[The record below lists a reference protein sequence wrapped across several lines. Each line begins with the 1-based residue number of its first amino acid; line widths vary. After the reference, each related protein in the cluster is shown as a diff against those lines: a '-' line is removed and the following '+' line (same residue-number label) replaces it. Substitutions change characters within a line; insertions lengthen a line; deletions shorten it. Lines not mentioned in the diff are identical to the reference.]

1 MPMICVQDF
10 EIDELSQEYL
20 SLHPVASQK
29 NPSLVEE
36 HFEAVMENGNENLS
50 DSDASAISESSEDD
64 KPYKKSKIEKK
75 EQAPR

>member
-1 MPMICVQDF
+1 MICAQDF

-36 HFEAVMENGNENLS
+36 HFEPVMENEDENSS
-50 DSDASAISESSEDD
+50 DSDASAIPESSEDD
-64 KPYKKSKIEKK
+64 EPGYKKSKIETKDR
-75 EQAPR
+75 APR